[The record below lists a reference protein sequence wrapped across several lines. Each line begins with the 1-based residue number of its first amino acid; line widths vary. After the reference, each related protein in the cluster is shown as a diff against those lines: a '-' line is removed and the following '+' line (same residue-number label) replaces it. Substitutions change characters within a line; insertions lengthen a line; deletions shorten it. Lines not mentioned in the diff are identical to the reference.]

1 MVHAKS
7 KKTAGL
13 GNALMND
20 RFGKNRG
27 NDRKKTSAITRYL
40 TNERQ
45 EASWVKMRSV
55 TEQGAL
61 DEFLATAELAGTDF
75 TAEKMNN
82 IKIIHTDQKN
92 PYLLSGAE
100 ERGVLAKQKD
110 HKGRLTRKMW
120 AKYLKENGIA
130 YRFFSA
136 SLAKEMLEAL
146 EMEES
151 DSDEPEASSSS
162 QPASK
167 NAAADEES
175 DEETDE
181 ETSEEEG
188 DQDEGG
194 AGTSQQ
200 EVETEVDDEDTRIL
214 TPGHKLQIGLVG
226 YPNVGKSSTI
236 NALIGA
242 KKVSVSSTPG
252 KTKHFQT
259 IHLSENVILC
269 DCPGLVF
276 PNFANTKA
284 DLVCNGVL
292 PIDQLREFQGPA
304 GLVTRRIPK
313 AFLEAVYGINIKT
326 RALEEGGSGIPT
338 AHELLAA
345 YAKARGFTTQGL
357 GQPDESR
364 ASRYILKDYV
374 NGKLLYCEPPPGTI
388 DGPEFNQELY
398 DASHLPEKRRQ
409 AVNASLDTM
418 SFMGDDIS
426 IAPSD
431 LAILPAGPKSKKID
445 KGFFGAEGT
454 GTGHLKMPF
463 AHKYSE
469 QGQKH
474 LSGRKARAMIALENG
489 VDPKDVKLSSGKKH
503 FKGSAKSRKGKKPA
517 NEDDD

>member
-1 MVHAKS
+1 M
-7 KKTAGL
+7 
-13 GNALMND
+13 
-20 RFGKNRG
+20 
-27 NDRKKTSAITRYL
+27 L
-40 TNERQ
+40 T
-45 EASWVKMRSV
+45 
-55 TEQGAL
+55 
-61 DEFLATAELAGTDF
+61 
-75 TAEKMNN
+75 
-82 IKIIHTDQKN
+82 
-92 PYLLSGAE
+92 
-100 ERGVLAKQKD
+100 
-110 HKGRLTRKMW
+110 LTQRKMW

-146 EMEES
+146 ELEDSES
-151 DSDEPEASSSS
+151 DEQETGSSS

-167 NAAADEES
+167 TAADEES
-175 DEETDE
+175 NDDADEES
-181 ETSEEEG
+181 SEEEE
-188 DQDEGG
+188 DQEEGG

-200 EVETEVDDEDTRIL
+200 EVEVEVDDEDTRIL
-214 TPGHKLQIGLVG
+214 TVEELEGIFLSHAPE
-226 YPNVGKSSTI
+226 
-236 NALIGA
+236 NA
-242 KKVSVSSTPG
+242 
-252 KTKHFQT
+252 
-259 IHLSENVILC
+259 
-269 DCPGLVF
+269 
-276 PNFANTKA
+276 
-284 DLVCNGVL
+284 
-292 PIDQLREFQGPA
+292 
-304 GLVTRRIPK
+304 
-313 AFLEAVYGINIKT
+313 
-326 RALEEGGSGIPT
+326 GGTGIPT
-338 AHELLAA
+338 AQELLSA

-374 NGKLLYCEPPPGTI
+374 NGKLLYCEPPPGTM
-388 DGPEFNQELY
+388 DGPEFNHELY

-431 LAILPAGPKSKKID
+431 LAVLPAGPKSKKID
-445 KGFFGAEGT
+445 KGFFGADGT

-503 FKGSAKSRKGKKPA
+503 FKGGAKSRKSKKPA

>member
-1 MVHAKS
+1 M
-7 KKTAGL
+7 
-13 GNALMND
+13 
-20 RFGKNRG
+20 
-27 NDRKKTSAITRYL
+27 L
-40 TNERQ
+40 T
-45 EASWVKMRSV
+45 
-55 TEQGAL
+55 
-61 DEFLATAELAGTDF
+61 
-75 TAEKMNN
+75 
-82 IKIIHTDQKN
+82 
-92 PYLLSGAE
+92 
-100 ERGVLAKQKD
+100 
-110 HKGRLTRKMW
+110 LTQRKMW

-146 EMEES
+146 ELEDSES
-151 DSDEPEASSSS
+151 DEQETGSSS

-167 NAAADEES
+167 TAADEES
-175 DEETDE
+175 NDDADEES
-181 ETSEEEG
+181 SEEEE
-188 DQDEGG
+188 DQEEGG

-200 EVETEVDDEDTRIL
+200 EVEVEVDDEDTRIL
-214 TPGHKLQIGLVG
+214 TVEELEGI
-226 YPNVGKSSTI
+226 
-236 NALIGA
+236 
-242 KKVSVSSTPG
+242 
-252 KTKHFQT
+252 F
-259 IHLSENVILC
+259 LSHAPEN
-269 DCPGLVF
+269 
-276 PNFANTKA
+276 
-284 DLVCNGVL
+284 
-292 PIDQLREFQGPA
+292 
-304 GLVTRRIPK
+304 
-313 AFLEAVYGINIKT
+313 AVYGINIKT
-326 RALEEGGSGIPT
+326 RALEEGGTGIPT
-338 AHELLAA
+338 AQELLSA

-374 NGKLLYCEPPPGTI
+374 NGKLLYCEPPPGTM
-388 DGPEFNQELY
+388 DGPEFNHELY

-431 LAILPAGPKSKKID
+431 LAVLPAGPKSKKID
-445 KGFFGAEGT
+445 KGFFGADGT

-503 FKGSAKSRKGKKPA
+503 FKGGAKSRKSKKPA